1 MLRPAC
7 LALALLASP
16 AAAQT
21 AIGCFG
27 FQASARNQVE
37 PWEAHTRTF
46 ANGEIRVTLLDT
58 VEPAA
63 GAYYMM
69 ILAPPRDELGSRTC
83 AVIAEG
89 DGSIGFAGLDFAQLG
104 ASYDPTRGLT
114 LRVPVQRFAPSTGG
128 FDPAILAVTINQAAG
143 TITPVFEIP

>member
-7 LALALLASP
+7 LALALLAPP
-16 AAAQT
+16 ATAQT
-21 AIGCFG
+21 AIDCYG

-37 PWEAHTRTF
+37 PWEANTRTF
-46 ANGEIRVTLLDT
+46 GNGEIRATLLDT

-63 GAYYMM
+63 GAYYLM
-69 ILAPPRDELGSRTC
+69 ILAPPRDDLGSRNC

-114 LRVPVQRFAPSTGG
+114 LRMPVQRFAPGTGG